1 MRRPAEGAVL
11 AGAVALS
18 ILGAALHAVREFGP
32 ASLAAPS
39 SGFLPVAGAQA
50 ALLLAWS
57 LLPERRR
64 GLAAALAATGWLQL
78 VGGAVVSVLP
88 LPLLPFLPEQS
99 AGHYA
104 SHALLGVC
112 QLPLVAFPWWPGR
125 R

>member
-1 MRRPAEGAVL
+1 MRGPPEGAVL

-18 ILGAALHAVREFGP
+18 VLGAALHAVREFRP

-50 ALLLAWS
+50 ALLLAWGR
-57 LLPERRR
+57 LPGRRR
-64 GLAAALAATGWLQL
+64 GLAAALVATGWLQL

-88 LPLLPFLPEQS
+88 LPFLPFAPEQS

-104 SHALLGVC
+104 SHALLGAC
-112 QLPLVAFPWWPGR
+112 QLPLVAFPWRRGR